1 MFLDTL
7 TIDPHAPLADR
18 ATLAGMAVVHPQQ
31 PYGAVTLPRT
41 LLCPHIVVLLSQKI
55 KCDFFFSKI
64 KDISEQPL
72 LPLCSSMCE
81 HMCEC
86 EGFLSGVRRAWS
98 WEDGAFVLVDYIAS
112 NRVRLSE
119 HKAFCTSVLRV
130 CFARLPH
137 SCVCMLGQTAV
148 FVCSSKLEIRYS
160 PQVQLLIRS
169 QQLFSPA
176 RLHPSTQLPP
186 TPPSVFLM
194 LFQLQTFRLR
204 GISLATHT
212 ERAYLF
218 HLPPASSRLSQPSF
232 HTDGN
237 SLKFKFR
244 FIGTMVGEKPVLPKQ
259 SKLVTDQYFP
269 YFCLYPPPSFCISSS
284 PASPQL
290 ESAFTS
296 LLPPSQSTFPPMS
309 FCLSPP
315 PAPFP
320 SRSPPPPP
328 FLSSL
333 SFLSFILF
341 YIFRHL
347 ADTHIQSDCL
357 SSSFSPSPSLPHMS
371 PPSSHLFSEYSL
383 QLPNYPSFPTADLG
397 SVTAGFPW
405 SYRSHWSES
414 VNWSWISAPTMKRL
428 INTHLCQFFYPPSPP
443 PLSPSQSTRL
453 SFPTFRQ
460 NKKRKRII

>member
-1 MFLDTL
+1 MLLLPTPNQTWAHSEGGVCPLLVQCCLWYSDTSNVFGHTDNRPTRSTCRQSYTGWNGCGSSPAAL
-7 TIDPHAPLADR
+7 WCRNITKDS
-18 ATLAGMAVVHPQQ
+18 VVFPCCCLV
-31 PYGAVTLPRT
+31 VTEN
-41 LLCPHIVVLLSQKI
+41 KMW
-55 KCDFFFSKI
+55 FFFSKI

-309 FCLSPP
+309 FCLSPF
-315 PAPFP
+315 PA
-320 SRSPPPPP
+320 
-328 FLSSL
+328 
-333 SFLSFILF
+333 SFFS
-341 YIFRHL
+341 
-347 ADTHIQSDCL
+347 L
-357 SSSFSPSPSLPHMS
+357 SSSVSPT
-371 PPSSHLFSEYSL
+371 PPSSHHSAFS
-383 QLPNYPSFPTADLG
+383 
-397 SVTAGFPW
+397 
-405 SYRSHWSES
+405 
-414 VNWSWISAPTMKRL
+414 
-428 INTHLCQFFYPPSPP
+428 
-443 PLSPSQSTRL
+443 L
-453 SFPTFRQ
+453 SFCFTFLG
-460 NKKRKRII
+460 I